1 MDGARE
7 FLEDVRQKGLA
18 AGQLMALMNIVIGR
32 RITKADG
39 TVLSSGLTWRAL
51 AQVLKRLRWD
61 REAVRELGLD
71 PDALPPRDRVRFWY
85 TAIAQANVAGSAA
98 TQAGDLFAQTLV
110 AHGYTIGPPPGRSP

>member
-39 TVLSSGLTWRAL
+39 TVLSSGLTWREL

-61 REAVRELGLD
+61 REAVREFGLD

-85 TAIAQANVAGSAA
+85 TAISQANVAGPTA
-98 TQAGDLFAQTLV
+98 TQAGDQFAQAL
-110 AHGYTIGPPPGRSP
+110 AGQGYVIG